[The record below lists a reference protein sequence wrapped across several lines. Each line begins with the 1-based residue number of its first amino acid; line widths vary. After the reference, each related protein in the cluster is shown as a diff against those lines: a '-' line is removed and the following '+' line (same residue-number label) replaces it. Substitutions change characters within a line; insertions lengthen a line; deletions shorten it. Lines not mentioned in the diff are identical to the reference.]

1 MLERKRWRRAVA
13 KLEAAAAPGAAAGA
27 HGGGRPAPTGQDF
40 GRSDFHRMPS
50 KEGIR
55 LAKEAGRMLLA
66 KEAGAGGP
74 AADGGRPSPLPEHLL
89 SLYYLEVLCEG
100 RMGERAIIRSFP
112 QAPSTTFGP
121 SCESS
126 TRGTTRRG
134 RTGAAEP
141 TLEPTL
147 APFHTLFFFRKR
159 RMYLQ

>member
-1 MLERKRWRRAVA
+1 MLERKRWRRAAA

-74 AADGGRPSPLPEHLL
+74 AADGGTPSLCLRTF
-89 SLYYLEVLCEG
+89 SLF
-100 RMGERAIIRSFP
+100 IIWRFCVR
-112 QAPSTTFGP
+112 FVW
-121 SCESS
+121 ES
-126 TRGTTRRG
+126 
-134 RTGAAEP
+134 E
-141 TLEPTL
+141 
-147 APFHTLFFFRKR
+147 
-159 RMYLQ
+159 